1 MGKLQ
6 VMVIGAGTGGLA
18 LTHGLRAAGI
28 AVRAFE
34 RDHKLTDRL
43 QGYRLTINARGAR
56 ALQSCLPKSNFA
68 RYIAASA
75 KVSTA
80 VSFFDHKL
88 RRLLS
93 VGLPSTEQT
102 AAYAARPISR
112 VALREILFDGLEDV
126 VVFGKTFESFEK
138 TRDGPI
144 IARFEDGSSAEGD
157 LLVGADGA
165 SSRVRRQLLPDAQRI
180 DTGVAMISG
189 KLPLDVA
196 VRREAPPAIFRGP
209 TLILGPRG
217 CSMFAGAVEY
227 PAGAQPVYDCD
238 EYIMWGWSAHRDCFG
253 LAGAT
258 DDIAL
263 ADARAA
269 VIAQMADWSPALRYL
284 VDRSDGSSLTS
295 FAVKSSVPIPPW
307 TTCRVTLLGDALHN
321 MTPFRGIGANTALRD
336 AVLLRDTLVCGVRG
350 ERDLLAL
357 LSAYEREIIKYGFAA
372 VRASLTQ
379 SKRLHARSPIRRLA
393 TKAFFRLADLSP
405 WLQKRV
411 IDAG

>member
-1 MGKLQ
+1 
-6 VMVIGAGTGGLA
+6 
-18 LTHGLRAAGI
+18 
-28 AVRAFE
+28 VRPESRSGHFE

-43 QGYRLTINARGAR
+43 QGYRLTVNARGAQ

-68 RYIAASA
+68 RFIAASA

-80 VSFFDHKL
+80 VSFFNHEL

-165 SSRVRRQLLPDAQRI
+165 SSRVRRQLLP
-180 DTGVAMISG
+180 
-189 KLPLDVA
+189 
-196 VRREAPPAIFRGP
+196 
-209 TLILGPRG
+209 
-217 CSMFAGAVEY
+217 
-227 PAGAQPVYDCD
+227 
-238 EYIMWGWSAHRDCFG
+238 
-253 LAGAT
+253 
-258 DDIAL
+258 
-263 ADARAA
+263 A
-269 VIAQMADWSPALRYL
+269 VIAQMADWSPGLRYL
-284 VDRSDGSSLTS
+284 VERSDGSSLTS

-321 MTPFRGIGANTALRD
+321 MTPFRGIGAHTALRD
-336 AVLLRDTLVCGVRG
+336 AVLLRDT
-350 ERDLLAL
+350 
-357 LSAYEREIIKYGFAA
+357 SA
-372 VRASLTQ
+372 ASGIF
-379 SKRLHARSPIRRLA
+379 SHCSRPRSGR
-393 TKAFFRLADLSP
+393 
-405 WLQKRV
+405 
-411 IDAG
+411 